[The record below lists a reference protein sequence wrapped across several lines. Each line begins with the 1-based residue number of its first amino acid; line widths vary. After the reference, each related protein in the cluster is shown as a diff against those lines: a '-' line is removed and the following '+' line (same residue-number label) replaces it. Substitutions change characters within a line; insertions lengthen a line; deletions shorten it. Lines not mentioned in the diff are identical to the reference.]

1 MMSHRRILL
10 LVAFIVAGGL
20 VSTLIR
26 EDDLATVE
34 GLPVVR
40 SDAIAHGVTLAEW
53 SARHW
58 EWTLEIPIASNPG
71 QDVTGATCG
80 TGQVAP
86 VFFVPRNFPPCQ
98 VPAGW
103 SVLIP
108 VVGSEC
114 STVEATPYHGQT
126 PDELRA
132 CAEQDVDR
140 YVNIVVRID
149 GELVPEIDAYRVSS
163 PPVVITLPEHNVLG
177 APAGEATVV
186 GDGYQMMLA
195 PLPQGEHEIMVH
207 VELDD
212 GTVLPD
218 KVLHLTV
225 GP

>member
-1 MMSHRRILL
+1 MMSYRRLLLL
-10 LVAFIVAGGL
+10 LVIVVAGAL

-26 EDDLATVE
+26 EDDLVTVD

-40 SDAIAHGVTLAEW
+40 ADASAHGVTPAEW

-58 EWTLEIPIASNPG
+58 QWTLEMPIGTNPG
-71 QDVTGATCG
+71 QDVTGAMCG
-80 TGQVAP
+80 TGQEPP

-103 SVLIP
+103 SVLVPI
-108 VVGSEC
+108 VGSEC
-114 STVEATPYHGQT
+114 STVEPAPYHGET

-132 CAEQDVDR
+132 CAAQDVDR

-149 GELVPEIDAYRVSS
+149 GELVPEIAAYRVTSA
-163 PPVVITLPEHNVLG
+163 PVSITLPPQNVLG

-186 GDGYQMMLA
+186 GDGYQVILA
-195 PLPQGEHEIMVH
+195 PMSPGEHEIMVH
-207 VELDD
+207 VELAD

-225 GP
+225 VP